1 MVFELTGSAEALLV
15 GRVLFAA
22 VVGTLAAGNLL
33 DLSGT
38 VAYAES
44 KGAPAASVMVPVMT
58 FVLLVGAAAIFLGVY
73 PVIGALAVLSFMLG
87 VTPVMHDFWNAEG
100 MERQNE
106 RYHFLKNVGLAA
118 GSLVFLAVSGV
129 RWPYAVGVGV
139 W

>member
-1 MVFELTGSAEALLV
+1 MFAAPGTAEALLV
-15 GRVLFAA
+15 ARVLFAV

-44 KGAPAASVMVPVMT
+44 KGAPAASVMVPLT
-58 FVLLVGAAAIFLGVY
+58 SLTLLGGAAAILLGAF
-73 PVIGALAVLSFMLG
+73 PVIGALAVLAFLLG

-100 MERQNE
+100 MDRQNE
-106 RYHFLKNVGLAA
+106 RFHFLKNMGLAA
-118 GSLVFLAVSGV
+118 GAVVFLAVSSV
-129 RWPYAVGVGV
+129 PWPYAIGMGVV